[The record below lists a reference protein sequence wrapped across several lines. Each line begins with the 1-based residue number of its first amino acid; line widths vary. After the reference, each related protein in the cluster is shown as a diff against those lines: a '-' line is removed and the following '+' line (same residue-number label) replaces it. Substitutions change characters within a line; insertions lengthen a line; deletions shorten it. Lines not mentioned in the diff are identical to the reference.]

1 MKNNARIS
9 YSERKQLGRS
19 QNIKHAKVF
28 IVIVKNYSN
37 VEFIEVPFIAL
48 VKDFKIMK
56 LKNIPTGNSKE
67 DIKTRE
73 RIISDFYYEWKRS
86 NPTQRLFNIDLK
98 DYINIRHISIIETV
112 EHAARTY
119 LSTLAVLQLDSILTM
134 AKKVRIVNVKPKD
147 KNQNQF
153 EKMIKME
160 YNLVG
165 IGKVSLIVGVKRSNK
180 EKVQYCITAIK
191 T

>member
-1 MKNNARIS
+1 MKDKQYVIDTSQKMRIM
-9 YSERKQLGRS
+9 E
-19 QNIKHAKVF
+19 
-28 IVIVKNYSN
+28 
-37 VEFIEVPFIAL
+37 
-48 VKDFKIMK
+48 

-73 RIISDFYYEWKRS
+73 RIISDFYYEWKIS

-119 LSTLAVLQLDSILTM
+119 LSTLAVLQLDSILTL